1 MVKSKEMMVLHDNSK
16 RNLQLLTTMGNTL
29 RLQINI
35 QFHVEFLH
43 LGVL

>member
-16 RNLQLLTTMGNTL
+16 RNLQQLRTGNTL